1 MQIHVHMNV
10 GVQRGHVQRPR
21 LVAAVGEGRGDAA
34 PVAHALQLL
43 ESAHDTMEL
52 MHMTGAEAWGPSA
65 SPLSLPGF
73 DYANSYP
80 V

>member
-1 MQIHVHMNV
+1 
-10 GVQRGHVQRPR
+10 
-21 LVAAVGEGRGDAA
+21 
-34 PVAHALQLL
+34 VAHALQLL

-65 SPLSLPGF
+65 SPLSFPGF

-80 V
+80 I